1 MKLRGFLI
9 ALLIL
14 TSVVSINESFAY
26 EPIPITISSEMDKLQ
41 FDGKWTVW
49 NEWKKSTLTEY
60 GGNIPIKL
68 RSAHQGDYI
77 YILADV
83 VGDIHIDKGLDK
95 AVLCFDTKN
104 DKTEIPNEDDYCFV
118 SALGGKNSPTLQ
130 GGSPLVLTN
139 HFKQIDSHDD
149 YIGYGSASDENDRY
163 SNIPHATYEYRIP
176 IEVIGR
182 SSIYGF
188 YLGVYD
194 AHTDQTVTWPEG
206 INVGRNEIPSPSLWG
221 EIYSPDKSLPE
232 FELPFLLLIPSMI
245 LIILFTKQKRF
256 FKL

>member
-1 MKLRGFLI
+1 MVLRYLLTFLCAI
-9 ALLIL
+9 IF
-14 TSVVSINESFAY
+14 VSLFQNSFADTA
-26 EPIPITISSEMDKLQ
+26 IPITFSEDMHKVE

-49 NEWKKSTLTEY
+49 DEWKKSTLTEY

-77 YILADV
+77 YVLADV

-95 AVLCFDTKN
+95 ATLCFDTKN
-104 DKTEIPNEDDYCFV
+104 DKTEVPNEDDYCFV
-118 SALGGKNSPTLQ
+118 SALGGKKSPTLQ
-130 GGSPLVLTN
+130 GGSPLVLTS

-149 YIGYGSASDENDRY
+149 YVGYGSTSDENDRY

-182 SSIYGF
+182 SNIYGF

-194 AHTDQTVTWPEG
+194 AHYDRTITWPEG
-206 INVGRNEIPSPSLWG
+206 INVENNEIPSPSLWG